1 MRSMLLFFGLLC
13 QMTTSCFVG
22 AAAQNLA
29 DYDASVKQGK
39 AQLQAGSN
47 DAALASANA
56 AIKLDGTRWEA
67 YAVAGGALINLKRY
81 DDAAGQLGHAIA
93 QAPDAKQAGLR
104 DLLKQC
110 ETLKAAAA
118 SASSGGASG
127 PGPSY
132 AETVRYIQDK
142 IRAAS
147 YPTPTIQL
155 DGLIGN
161 SLNKWAT
168 DYTVTFDDAKYTFA
182 ADGCESMTF
191 TATVTTHM
199 DDLRAERHWAHKEGQ
214 RVHSYTVPF
223 KSVASI
229 PERPQVAAIYSTHEI
244 TQTVLGGLMGD
255 GRYLS
260 NNWPEVMIEQLP
272 PTFAFGGDHQDWH
285 DALWIVPKDLNV
297 SWTNFDNVIE
307 SPNLTGGGPENQ
319 SGNITKSGLPILM
332 IRFVKPGTGAES
344 PHVAK
349 AIQHLV
355 ELCAAHPE
363 QAPKELF

>member
-1 MRSMLLFFGLLC
+1 MRACLGLVALTLLC
-13 QMTTSCFVG
+13 CVSSAVSFGQSI
-22 AAAQNLA
+22 AN
-29 DYDASVKQGK
+29 YDASVKQGK
-39 AQLQAGSN
+39 AQLQAGNN

-81 DDAAGQLGHAIA
+81 DDAEGQLGHAIA
-93 QAPDAKQAGLR
+93 LAPDEKQAGLR

-110 ETLKAAAA
+110 ETLKATAL
-118 SASSGGASG
+118 ASSGGATDS
-127 PGPSY
+127 GPSY

-155 DGLIGN
+155 NGLIGGK
-161 SLNKWAT
+161 LEIA
-168 DYTVTFDDAKYTFA
+168 YTVTFDDAKYTFG
-182 ADGCESMTF
+182 ADGCSSITI
-191 TATVTTHM
+191 TSTVTAHM
-199 DDLRAERHWAHKEGQ
+199 DDSDDQRHWAHKEGQ

-244 TQTVLGGLMGD
+244 KQTVLGGLMGD